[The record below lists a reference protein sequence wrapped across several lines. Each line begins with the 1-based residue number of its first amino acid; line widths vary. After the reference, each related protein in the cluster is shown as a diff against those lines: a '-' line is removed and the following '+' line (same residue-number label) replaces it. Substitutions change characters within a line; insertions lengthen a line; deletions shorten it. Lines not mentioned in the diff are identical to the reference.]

1 MPIRRSLTPNDSWET
16 TLSWILVERSLGMA
30 GGPVSIVISL
40 FHFLNEKV
48 DRTDLPLSF
57 FVGPGIHIAQASLWI
72 ACAMSLAVFDIGKY
86 VDESGN
92 VVEPETRYTSGGV
105 LR

>member
-1 MPIRRSLTPNDSWET
+1 M
-16 TLSWILVERSLGMA
+16 
-30 GGPVSIVISL
+30 SIVISL
-40 FHFLNEKV
+40 FHLLNEKV

-57 FVGPGIHIAQASLWI
+57 FIGPGIHIAQTSLWI
-72 ACAMSLAVFDIGKY
+72 ACAMSLAVFDIRKY